1 MQRRTFIYTFALESG
16 GLLLHGFKTNA
27 MKPNGDHTL
36 IRIIY
41 NNIGECEGLT
51 NGWGLSVWIEKIA
64 PSHCTGNSAIKTFR
78 HEWGANFV
86 DLNIGDTFE
95 V

>member
-1 MQRRTFIYTFALESG
+1 
-16 GLLLHGFKTNA
+16 
-27 MKPNGDHTL
+27 
-36 IRIIY
+36 
-41 NNIGECEGLT
+41 
-51 NGWGLSVWIEKIA
+51 VEKIA

-78 HEWGANFV
+78 HEWGTSFV